1 MASVTFE
8 QATRRYAGADRPALD
23 GLDLEV
29 GDGEF
34 VVLVGP
40 SGCGKTTSL
49 RMVAGLE
56 TLDSGRIRIGDRDVT
71 TVDPKD
77 RDVAMVF
84 QNYALYPHMTVAQN
98 MGFALK
104 IAKTPK
110 AEIRDRVLD
119 AAKLL
124 DLQPY
129 LDRKPK
135 DLSGGQRQRVAMGRA
150 IVRRPQVFLMDEPLS
165 NLDAKLRVQTRNQ
178 IAALQRRLGTTTVYV
193 THDQVEAMTMG
204 DRVAV
209 LRDGLL
215 QQFAVPRELYRN
227 PVNVFV
233 AGFIGSPA
241 MNLFTLPIVDSTVS
255 LGIGPSRS
263 HGSWPTPRVKSSSAS
278 VPSISNWAPWASRWR
293 SMWSRN
299 SARTLTSTAES
310 PAPARSSTSPSSR
323 APTGADHRKRAAG
336 CACTPNRGTCTSS
349 MWTANESAEGQDYGG
364 SRDRVPRGSGVRGG
378 GVRGSGWSARSTRC
392 PRLAT
397 GFRASQEAAR
407 ARSSRRW

>member
-1 MASVTFE
+1 MASVSFE
-8 QATRRYAGADRPALD
+8 EATRQYAGTQRPALD
-23 GLDLEV
+23 RLNLDV

-56 TLDSGRIRIGDRDVT
+56 SLDSGKIRIGAQDVT
-71 TVDPKD
+71 HVEPKD
-77 RDVAMVF
+77 RDIAMVF

-104 IAKTPK
+104 VAKTPK
-110 AEIRDRVLD
+110 AEIQQRVLA
-119 AAKLL
+119 AAKML
-124 DLQPY
+124 DLQPF

-178 IAALQRRLGTTTVYV
+178 IAALQRQLGTTTVYV

-209 LRDGLL
+209 LCDGVL
-215 QQFAVPRELYRN
+215 QQCAAPRELYRN
-227 PVNVFV
+227 PANVFV

-241 MNLFTLPIVDSTVS
+241 MNLFTLPIVDSAVS
-255 LGIGPSRS
+255 LGDWLIPV
-263 HGSWPTPRVKSSSAS
+263 PREV
-278 VPSISNWAPWASRWR
+278 
-293 SMWSRN
+293 
-299 SARTLTSTAES
+299 TSTASEIVVGVR
-310 PAPARSSTSPSSR
+310 PEHFKVGDRGVEMEVDVVEEL
-323 APTGADHRKRAAG
+323 GADAYLYGRITGSDKVISKPVIAR
-336 CACTPNRGTCTSS
+336 T
-349 MWTANESAEGQDYGG
+349 EGHDPPDKG
-364 SRDRVPRGSGVRGG
+364 SRVRLHPQPGQLRFFGVDG
-378 GVRGSGWSARSTRC
+378 
-392 PRLAT
+392 
-397 GFRASQEAAR
+397 
-407 ARSSRRW
+407 RRIQ

>member
-8 QATRRYAGADRPALD
+8 QATRRFPGADRPALD
-23 GLDLEV
+23 SLNLDV

-56 TLDSGRIRIGDRDVT
+56 TVDSGRIRIGARDVT
-71 TVDPKD
+71 NVDPKD

-110 AEIRDRVLD
+110 AEIRQQVLE

-209 LRDGLL
+209 LCDGVL
-215 QQFAVPRELYRN
+215 QQFATPRELYRN
-227 PVNVFV
+227 PGNMFV
-233 AGFIGSPA
+233 GGFIGSPA
-241 MNLFTLPIVDSTVS
+241 MNLFTLPIVDSSVS
-255 LGIGPSRS
+255 LGD
-263 HGSWPTPRVKSSSAS
+263 WPIQLPRAIVGAAS
-278 VPSISNWAPWASRWR
+278 EVVVGVRPEHFELGGLGVE
-293 SMWSRN
+293 MEVDVVEE
-299 SARTLTSTAES
+299 L
-310 PAPARSSTSPSSR
+310 
-323 APTGADHRKRAAG
+323 GADTYLYGRITDSGKAIEQHVVARADG
-336 CACTPNRGTCTSS
+336 RNPP
-349 MWTANESAEGQDYGG
+349 QKG
-364 SRDRVPRGSGVRGG
+364 SRVRLHPEPGHLHFFG
-378 GVRGSGWSARSTRC
+378 INGHRIA
-392 PRLAT
+392 
-397 GFRASQEAAR
+397 
-407 ARSSRRW
+407 

>member
-8 QATRRYAGADRPALD
+8 QATRQFPGTDRPALD
-23 GLDLEV
+23 SLDLDV

-56 TLDSGRIRIGDRDVT
+56 TLDSGHIRIGDRDVT
-71 TVDPKD
+71 NVDPKD

-104 IAKTPK
+104 IARIPKT
-110 AEIRDRVLD
+110 EIHDRVQ
-119 AAKLL
+119 AAAQLL

-209 LRDGLL
+209 LRDGVL
-215 QQFAVPRELYRN
+215 QQFATPRELYRN
-227 PVNVFV
+227 PGNMFV

-255 LGIGPSRS
+255 LGD
-263 HGSWPTPRVKSSSAS
+263 WPIS
-278 VPSISNWAPWASRWR
+278 VPREIADNAGEVVVGVRPEHFELGNLGVD
-293 SMWSRN
+293 MEVDVVEE
-299 SARTLTSTAES
+299 L
-310 PAPARSSTSPSSR
+310 
-323 APTGADHRKRAAG
+323 GADAYLYGRITESGKVIDQHVVARADG
-336 CACTPNRGTCTSS
+336 HNPP
-349 MWTANESAEGQDYGG
+349 EKG
-364 SRDRVPRGSGVRGG
+364 SRVRLHPEPGHLHFFGVDGHRI
-378 GVRGSGWSARSTRC
+378 S
-392 PRLAT
+392 
-397 GFRASQEAAR
+397 
-407 ARSSRRW
+407 